1 MAGFET
7 EQDDG
12 SHRMRVADRYK
23 SNAKL
28 RKLIRPFAII
38 QITYICVRTVWNM
51 LPVALLGDDIQVAD
65 ALIFLL
71 GALLFPLYQYAFG
84 FGRSQYE
91 KSWAIKAYAIL
102 SILLIGECFIR
113 FWLYHV
119 MFGPNAI
126 DPDVAMAYPPIP
138 KAVMYYLGYG
148 NSASYLFR
156 AMDLFEKSMDV
167 AGIGACVVGLF
178 VVKEYV
184 SSQVEAKKQAASKSK
199 KQE

>member
-1 MAGFET
+1 MGHKSVCYFV
-7 EQDDG
+7 
-12 SHRMRVADRYK
+12 HPVDRRGGYFT
-23 SNAKL
+23 SM
-28 RKLIRPFAII
+28 IHI
-38 QITYICVRTVWNM
+38 
-51 LPVALLGDDIQVAD
+51 
-65 ALIFLL
+65 
-71 GALLFPLYQYAFG
+71 
-84 FGRSQYE
+84 YE
-91 KSWAIKAYAIL
+91 WLKRIVVCMQ
-102 SILLIGECFIR
+102 CFIR

-199 KQE
+199 KRE